1 MSNKK
6 KVLFFDDELFISRV
20 LAESLQLFGW
30 DVTLVS
36 EINELFKI
44 IKSECYDIII
54 LDIMAPVP
62 EIENE
67 SIIFTK
73 NEIDEMDKG
82 INTGVVVAKKIWE
95 LKQEIPILFLSAKQ
109 INNTIAQLPKARN
122 FGYIRKPEHAR
133 IISDKL
139 LELLKFN

>member
-54 LDIMAPVP
+54 LDIMAPIP

-67 SIIFTK
+67 SIRFTK
-73 NEIDEMDKG
+73 KEIDEMDNG
-82 INTGVVVAKKIWE
+82 INTGVVIAKKIWE
-95 LKQEIPILFLSAKQ
+95 LKQEIPILFLSARRAD
-109 INNTIAQLPKARN
+109 TIVQLPKTRI
-122 FGYIRKPEHAR
+122 FDYIRKSEQAR

-139 LELLKFN
+139 LELLKLN